1 LFGRPKLDRVTIE
14 CYKEEGSTTTPF
26 DMMLRNCVSRYHIM
40 EAAIRGGAKHDP
52 KVTLDMTS
60 LLDETRHQITK
71 VQQYFYET
79 GKVTFI
85 DFLRDSNFME
95 LFSF

>member
-1 LFGRPKLDRVTIE
+1 
-14 CYKEEGSTTTPF
+14 
-26 DMMLRNCVSRYHIM
+26 M